1 MTETPKHYRVVGLT
15 AENFQII
22 KAISITPGDAAVIEI
37 SGENGAGKT
46 SLINSIWAVIGGAK
60 VSPEFP
66 IRKGEKE
73 ARVSLDLG
81 DLKATRRWWYKDD
94 GVTVVT
100 DLRVE
105 SADGAR
111 YSKPQDVMSAIMGR
125 FALDPLAFTL
135 LPAEEQYKTV
145 RPFVSEFDFEKME
158 GLNKRDYDDRTDVN
172 REVARL
178 KAEAAGIDVPDDVPA
193 LIDTAALETK
203 LAEAATHNTMIAT
216 FQGNREAAKQ
226 RITDAHEASRRLRE
240 EAAALISQAEA
251 HEKRAADMT
260 DELAKAGDLAEPI
273 DVTKVQVD
281 LSVARQSNLIAER
294 AERRAKL
301 LANAETSQAKADAL
315 SAAIEARKA
324 DAAKAIAAA
333 KMPIDGLGFGD
344 GVVLLDDLPFSQASS
359 AKQLRASIAIAAAL
373 APRLRVIRV
382 QHGVFLSKASKAIVE
397 EFAREND
404 FQIWMEVVEGGPG
417 AIVIEEGEV
426 RATAADEEEGV

>member
-178 KAEAAGIDVPDDVPA
+178 KAEAAGINVPDDVPA
-193 LIDTAALETK
+193 LIDAAGLEAQ
-203 LAEAATHNTMIAT
+203 LANAATHNAEIAT
-216 FQGNREAAKQ
+216 RKGNREAAAQ
-226 RITDAHEASRRLRE
+226 RVVDATDAATRLRA
-240 EAAALISQAEA
+240 EAAALITQAEE
-251 HEKRAADMT
+251 HEGR
-260 DELAKAGDLAEPI
+260 AKALQEQIDSAEALPDPI
-273 DVTKVQVD
+273 DVTQVQAD
-281 LSVARQSNLIAER
+281 LAKARETNAIA
-294 AERRAKL
+294 L
-301 LANAETSQAKADAL
+301 LAARREELLKQAEAGQARADAL

-404 FQIWMEVVEGGPG
+404 FQIWLEVLEGGPG